1 MKKQVLIPILLI
13 GISINVLAQDVPQI
27 PSAGSIDSLKTTVKK
42 LINYYDSYENGSPES
57 LKKAKYN
64 DAVDEMSGGTATQKD
79 KNDAYKIIDAYIKA
93 DTKKSTDTGGDSND
107 TDADSDQDSGIDLGI
122 NQQEMEDMAND
133 AQQQAEQG
141 QQFAEEAVNNL
152 MNMSYAEYESYIL
165 VMNPLLCRK
174 DIQKS
179 YNQMHQNDG
188 KHVSVDP
195 NCEESKM
202 QKQMKAIDI
211 LNHPKEHTYSQ
222 YRSAI
227 LFLSPNTSESE
238 IRAAWNKSK

>member
-1 MKKQVLIPILLI
+1 MIKQLVIPILFI
-13 GISINVLAQDVPQI
+13 GISLNTLAQDVPKM
-27 PSAGSIDSLKTTVKK
+27 PSASSMDSLKTTVSK
-42 LINYYDSYENGSPES
+42 LMKFYDSYEDGSPES
-57 LKKAKYN
+57 SKKAKYN
-64 DAVDEMSGGTATQKD
+64 DAIDEMSGGTATQKD
-79 KNDAYKIIDAYIKA
+79 KDDAYQIIDAYIKA
-93 DTKKSTDTGGDSND
+93 DTKKSTDTGDDSND

-122 NQQEMEDMAND
+122 DQEEMEDRAND

-152 MNMSYAEYESYIL
+152 MNMSYAAYESYIL

-174 DIQKS
+174 DIQES

-188 KHVSVDP
+188 KHVAVDP
-195 NCEESKM
+195 NCEESEV
-202 QKQMKAIDI
+202 QQQMKALDI

-222 YRSAI
+222 YRSAVWY
-227 LFLSPNTSESE
+227 LSPNTPESE